1 MTLEIYDLIGS
12 ILKRYLNTVSGFMY
26 CKYHVNLINI
36 WQSEIFIWFSM
47 DNDDFC
53 QEFKA
58 ILRPCIFNNYE
69 FFNIPKIAKKSKIS
83 AIFKLCKHRNQRPNL
98 YDTSRFLG
106 KHCIW
111 FAKAKNQET
120 GLYIELRRT
129 TYKIL
134 KHFLVWNRWLCV
146 PEKKIRM

>member
-1 MTLEIYDLIGS
+1 MAFSVINLVTI
-12 ILKRYLNTVSGFMY
+12 RYRVVLCFDVKFW
-26 CKYHVNLINI
+26 NLWWNI
-36 WQSEIFIWFSM
+36 WKSAIFIWFGM

-69 FFNIPKIAKKSKIS
+69 FVNIPKIAKKSKIS
-83 AIFKLCKHRNQRPNL
+83 TIFKLCKHRNQRPNL
-98 YDTSRFLG
+98 YVTSRFLG

-111 FAKAKNQET
+111 SAKAKNQET

-129 TYKIL
+129 RGISIQGEVRNARKKRVTQQL
-134 KHFLVWNRWLCV
+134 LCS
-146 PEKKIRM
+146 KF